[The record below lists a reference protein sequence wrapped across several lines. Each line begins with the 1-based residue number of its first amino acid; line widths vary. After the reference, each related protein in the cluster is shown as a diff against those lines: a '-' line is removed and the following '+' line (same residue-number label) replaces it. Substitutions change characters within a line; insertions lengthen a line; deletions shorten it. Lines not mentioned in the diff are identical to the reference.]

1 MQETLLA
8 IIVKLYVWEL
18 QTFELNTNLISLL
31 TYMD

>member
-18 QTFELNTNLISLL
+18 QTFEFNTNLISLL